1 MTRIHILLSALLV
14 TCGFIFSGM
23 LHAQAARP
31 LTWLDDLTLLRDPS
45 SLSLQEQQ
53 DSVMTIR
60 HQVEDWL
67 KAHPDSAITLPAAPA
82 LPWSAAQSTEQV
94 SVLREAVE
102 NIIRENP
109 DRPFH
114 LGAVS
119 VNVTSAASTLGLSTD
134 SISQA
139 EISSQHATTVAKALE
154 FLPGVSIQHIASNR
168 NEAGIM
174 VRGFS
179 SRGQVPLYLD
189 GIPIYVP
196 YDGYVDFNRFLT
208 SDIAEVQVSRG
219 YTSPLLGPNA
229 LGGTINLVTK
239 EPTKKLEGDAS
250 IGTGSGNELLSA
262 LNLGSRWEKFFV
274 QGSVDWLQ
282 RDYLPLSGDFKVL
295 QYTKLPD
302 ITMTSHQNHS
312 NSRDEKYSGRF
323 GWTPKGNDEYVF
335 SYTNQKGEKGVP
347 LYMGTNT
354 NATFNNFW
362 NWPYWNRNSY
372 YFHSNSGL
380 GEKSSVQ
387 FRVFYDQFRNSIDM
401 YSNDTYSVM
410 NTQNA
415 QHSHYDE
422 HTDGGSGTFST
433 RLLPRN
439 VLSASF
445 FFKDDTHRE
454 YGVYPAR
461 TPYPLVAPNLVDR
474 AQQTSIGLED
484 AVRLSSRLHVT
495 MGFSAEHLNGLQA
508 QSYNTAYTKLIPFTC
523 LASPNNTS
531 FDGCTAHV
539 WNYNPLA
546 SVSYSLGESGSVFLT
561 FADRSRFPMLKD
573 IYSAGMG
580 SALPNPDLKPEHSRN
595 WNIGYSRLF
604 PARTLVQV
612 ELFRSDLRDAI
623 ESVYI
628 TDPGGTSAAT
638 QFCPS
643 SKVVGYCSQNANI
656 GSEVHQ
662 GVEVTVRSTPVSR
675 LTLDAN
681 YSYQNRT
688 INYDFGNFPNVSRVN
703 TSIQV
708 LQTLPRNKMVANATV
723 RIHRQ
728 ILGIVSG
735 RYEGGLTLQDTTYAN
750 ASPLHNVYAESYG
763 TMDLAAVVPIRSGV
777 RLQTGVKNVLDR
789 NYFYTAGYPEVGRNW
804 YFSLHY
810 RF

>member
-335 SYTNQKGEKGVP
+335 SYTPPAGSTALGSPIDETPANPSDVRGMNLAFSRCQP
-347 LYMGTNT
+347 QGTPMAGDRIELGT
-354 NATFNNFW
+354 IMVFN
-362 NWPYWNRNSY
+362 
-372 YFHSNSGL
+372 L
-380 GEKSSVQ
+380 GGGP
-387 FRVFYDQFRNSIDM
+387 
-401 YSNDTYSVM
+401 
-410 NTQNA
+410 
-415 QHSHYDE
+415 
-422 HTDGGSGTFST
+422 TDLFVK
-433 RLLPRN
+433 R
-439 VLSASF
+439 
-445 FFKDDTHRE
+445 K
-454 YGVYPAR
+454 
-461 TPYPLVAPNLVDR
+461 
-474 AQQTSIGLED
+474 
-484 AVRLSSRLHVT
+484 
-495 MGFSAEHLNGLQA
+495 
-508 QSYNTAYTKLIPFTC
+508 
-523 LASPNNTS
+523 
-531 FDGCTAHV
+531 
-539 WNYNPLA
+539 NPP
-546 SVSYSLGESGSVFLT
+546 S
-561 FADRSRFPMLKD
+561 
-573 IYSAGMG
+573 
-580 SALPNPDLKPEHSRN
+580 NPDFK
-595 WNIGYSRLF
+595 
-604 PARTLVQV
+604 
-612 ELFRSDLRDAI
+612 
-623 ESVYI
+623 
-628 TDPGGTSAAT
+628 
-638 QFCPS
+638 
-643 SKVVGYCSQNANI
+643 
-656 GSEVHQ
+656 
-662 GVEVTVRSTPVSR
+662 
-675 LTLDAN
+675 
-681 YSYQNRT
+681 
-688 INYDFGNFPNVSRVN
+688 
-703 TSIQV
+703 
-708 LQTLPRNKMVANATV
+708 
-723 RIHRQ
+723 
-728 ILGIVSG
+728 
-735 RYEGGLTLQDTTYAN
+735 
-750 ASPLHNVYAESYG
+750 SPLFTICDAPMFTKVCMTLIEGDPVLYG
-763 TMDLAAVVPIRSGV
+763 QEPIAFTATLNKDCAGSCGFVGV
-777 RLQTGVKNVLDR
+777 SQKTWTGIKE
-789 NYFYTAGYPEVGRNW
+789 FYR
-804 YFSLHY
+804 
-810 RF
+810 